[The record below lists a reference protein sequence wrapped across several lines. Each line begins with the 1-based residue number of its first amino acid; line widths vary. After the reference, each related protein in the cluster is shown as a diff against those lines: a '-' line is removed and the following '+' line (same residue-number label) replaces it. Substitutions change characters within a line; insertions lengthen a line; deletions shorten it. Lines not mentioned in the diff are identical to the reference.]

1 MRKLLL
7 LSLLWGLYSCQ
18 HKDTQPPAGVSHLA
32 PTLDQVVGIGK
43 IQPEPG
49 IIDLSA
55 ETNGIVERVY
65 KHENDTV
72 SPGDLILE
80 LDHSVDDAMVMQ
92 LQKQIAAQA
101 AQVKADQAAVKEY
114 EVRYQSAATKL
125 DRLQHLLQKG
135 AETQQDVDN
144 ARTDM
149 LAFEANWQKLSDIAT
164 VSESKLAEDKAQL
177 EVTLR
182 QRDQKL
188 VRAPVKGT
196 IILMDPQPGSAVD
209 TRVSF
214 GELSP
219 AAPLITLC
227 EIDELFASRVHVGQK
242 AYIRNPGS
250 ADTLATG
257 TVYFAS
263 SYLRQK
269 SLFTGEAGE
278 KEDRRVRV
286 VKILLDHPHN
296 LLINSRVECVIEVKN
311 SPQK

>member
-1 MRKLLL
+1 MRKLFA
-7 LSLLWGLYSCQ
+7 LSLIWGLFSCSN
-18 HKDTQPPAGVSHLA
+18 KNTQIPTGISHLA

-49 IIDLSA
+49 VIDLSA
-55 ETNGIVERVY
+55 ETNGIVEKVY

-72 SPGDLILE
+72 GPGDLILE
-80 LDHSVDDAMVMQ
+80 LDHTVDDAMVVQ
-92 LQKQIAAQA
+92 LQKQIAAQQ
-101 AQVKADQAAVKEY
+101 AQVRADQAAVKEY
-114 EVRYQSAATKL
+114 EVRSQSAATKL
-125 DRLQHLLQKG
+125 DRLQHLEQKG

-149 LAFEANWQKLSDIAT
+149 LAYEANRQKLSDIAS

-177 EVTLR
+177 EVTMR

-196 IILMDPQPGSAVD
+196 IIQMDPQPGSAVD

-219 AAPLITLC
+219 AAPLIALC

-242 AYIRNPGS
+242 AYIRNPGAS
-250 ADTLATG
+250 DTLATG

-269 SLFTGEAGE
+269 SLFTGQAGE

-286 VKILLDHPHN
+286 VKILLDHPKH
-296 LLINSRVECVIEVKN
+296 LLINARVECVIELKN
-311 SPQK
+311 SNQ